1 MQATEVNKRKV
12 MPTLE
17 QAARQALEALES
29 WMRLAP
35 DLALPEYS
43 EAITALRQAPEQP
56 KQEPVT
62 HSVIAGALFDFMGW
76 LTTRN
81 ERLILSSR
89 DYSSPAVEAIKE
101 FAKMRGL
108 ALYGALVLDWRK
120 MTALEQPVQEPVAWT
135 WDTKNQRDGFL
146 DAHFQFSKPESHSL
160 IMNLRPL
167 YTEPPKSNWQEID
180 CPCCGDLAR
189 AFPPA
194 PKREWVELTE
204 VERQQAL
211 DAHPTA
217 LGVAYAIEAKLK
229 EKNANV

>member
-1 MQATEVNKRKV
+1 MT
-12 MPTLE
+12 TLE
-17 QAARQALEALES
+17 KAARQALDALEEYQNNG
-29 WMRLAP
+29 AP
-35 DLALPEYS
+35 FMSCDAAVE
-43 EAITALRQAPEQP
+43 TLRQ
-56 KQEPVT
+56 
-62 HSVIAGALFDFMGW
+62 
-76 LTTRN
+76 
-81 ERLILSSR
+81 
-89 DYSSPAVEAIKE
+89 
-101 FAKMRGL
+101 
-108 ALYGALVLDWRK
+108 
-120 MTALEQPVQEPVAWT
+120 ALEQPTSGDYARGYAEGFNDACKPAPTVKDCLKVEPKQEQDPYGWKVQGVALVFT
-135 WDTKNQRDGFL
+135 GEYAEEEAKATAKRIDITCEAF
-146 DAHFQFSKPESHSL
+146 
-160 IMNLRPL
+160 PL